1 MAVLKV
7 VRKGTRL
14 AAMVLAFATMNIAQ
28 TQSQQQIPD
37 APSAKRIPQQLPP
50 QPTVNT
56 APLSDDD
63 TADSGESSSSKPTNQ
78 DDKKAAKP
86 DAAKT
91 QENKDSDNKT
101 PENKDPEN
109 KTPEKKTEEFPFPE
123 GASETVPVE
132 TQSSPPAQ
140 APPPPPPPSAAQ
152 GELYKLSVV
161 VNFVRVPVTVK
172 DDSGHLIEGLLPKD
186 FQLMEDGVKQD
197 LKFFTSDPFAISAAI
212 VFDQGMPD
220 VAVRKLNQTFP
231 ALEGAFSMYD
241 EVALYTYSSAVRK
254 VKDFGALGKGTTA
267 ALNGLKTETGR
278 NSGPP
283 VIGGP
288 FGSEPSVNGRAVG
301 GGPTRINSVPQES
314 HVLND
319 ALLKAALDLSKRER
333 GRRKILFIVS
343 DGREKGSEAAYSDV
357 LRFLLTNEITVYA
370 VDVDAGSLP
379 GIRKIEQL
387 KLPRQGY
394 SNILPKY
401 ANATGGEVFSE
412 FSKEAME
419 EAYSRATGDARD
431 QYTLGY
437 YTHAKPGVFRE
448 LEVRV
453 ARRGVKVQAKAG
465 FYALPPPR
473 TPNRLAPQAT
483 APPSSH

>member
-1 MAVLKV
+1 MAVH
-7 VRKGTRL
+7 KGIRSGAWLVAGLLTFGS
-14 AAMVLAFATMNIAQ
+14 ASIAQ

-37 APSAKRIPQQLPP
+37 APSTKRTPQQLPTLP
-50 QPTVNT
+50 PVNT
-56 APLSDDD
+56 APLPDDS
-63 TADSGESSSSKPTNQ
+63 TSAPDSQDSTGGTSSSK
-78 DDKKAAKP
+78 DDKQATKP
-86 DAAKT
+86 APGKT
-91 QENKDSDNKT
+91 GDK
-101 PENKDPEN
+101 PP
-109 KTPEKKTEEFPFPE
+109 EEFPFP
-123 GASETVPVE
+123 GDSSTAVPAE
-132 TQSSPPAQ
+132 APPTTTPQ

-152 GELYKLSVV
+152 GEIYTLVKRVE
-161 VNFVRVPVTVK
+161 FVGVPVTVK
-172 DDSGHLIEGLLPKD
+172 DDSGRLIEGLLPKD
-186 FQLMEDGVKQD
+186 FRLLENGVKQD

-231 ALEGAFSMYD
+231 ALEGAFSKYD

-267 ALNGLKTETGR
+267 ALNGLKTESGR

-288 FGSEPSVNGRAVG
+288 FGSDPSVNGRAVG

-357 LRFLLTNEITVYA
+357 IRFLLTNEITVYA
-370 VDVDAGSLP
+370 VAVDAGSLP

-401 ANATGGEVFSE
+401 ASATGGEVFSE

-419 EAYSRATGDARD
+419 EAYSRATGDSRN

-448 LEVRV
+448 LEVLV
-453 ARRGVKVQAKAG
+453 ARKGVKVQAKAG
-465 FYALPPPR
+465 FYPLPPPR
-473 TPNRLAPQAT
+473 TPAR
-483 APPSSH
+483 

>member
-1 MAVLKV
+1 MAVLRGIRSGAWLV
-7 VRKGTRL
+7 AGLLTFCG
-14 AAMVLAFATMNIAQ
+14 ASIAQ

-37 APSAKRIPQQLPP
+37 APSAKRTPQQLPA
-50 QPTVNT
+50 QPALNT
-56 APLSDDD
+56 APLPDDSISAPD
-63 TADSGESSSSKPTNQ
+63 GQNSTGGTSSSK
-78 DDKKAAKP
+78 DDPQATKP
-86 DAAKT
+86 APGKT
-91 QENKDSDNKT
+91 SDK
-101 PENKDPEN
+101 P
-109 KTPEKKTEEFPFPE
+109 EEFPFPGDAPAE
-123 GASETVPVE
+123 TAPAETETPASPTTVPAAPHA
-132 TQSSPPAQ
+132 PPAL
-140 APPPPPPPSAAQ
+140 PPQNTSDESA
-152 GELYKLSVV
+152 GTLKVTV
-161 VNFVRVPVTVK
+161 KFVSVPVTVK
-172 DDSGHLIEGLLPKD
+172 DNSGRLVEGLLPKD
-186 FQLMEDGVKQD
+186 FQLLENGVKQD
-197 LKFFTSDPFAISAAI
+197 LKYFTSDPFAISAAI

-231 ALEGAFSMYD
+231 ALEGAFSKYD

-267 ALNGLKTETGR
+267 AFDSLKTESGR
-278 NSGPP
+278 NNGPP

-357 LRFLLTNEITVYA
+357 LRFLLTNDITVYA
-370 VDVDAGSLP
+370 VAVDAGSLP

-401 ANATGGEVFSE
+401 ASATGGEVFSE

-419 EAYSRATGDARD
+419 EAYSRATGDSRN

-453 ARRGVKVQAKAG
+453 ARTGLKVQAKAG
-465 FYALPPPR
+465 FYPLPPPR
-473 TPNRLAPQAT
+473 TPARPASQGSP
-483 APPSSH
+483 PPSPH